1 VTDASAE
8 PGATRETPRLGR
20 QVWAIASVEALDG
33 FRSRRQ
39 LLVRAVTPIFLFA
52 CVLGITLA
60 LRGAD
65 TRTHPDA
72 YRIAVQGDYAGARR
86 TLDALNPDRLVFFP
100 SGDAKIAAVTNA
112 DAGIALPDNLDDLL
126 ARPGNEIAPVQVFE
140 VTANPP
146 SRAAA
151 VLVRSGFSELK
162 KRQVVDRIRA
172 VTGGEVAGVFTL
184 DVVNV
189 ERTQVG
195 TRSLTSQVIPGLVLL
210 QAAMLVAGTSN
221 RLVSRRTRGLMMSQ
235 LVLPVPRRTL
245 ALAKGLGELSIGTLT
260 ATPLIVVILGFGVI
274 TASTEPLNASAHFV
288 VTALS
293 MLALFAFTTALGV
306 VIGSAARTQEQVSL
320 ATGAA
325 LVVATVIATTVALAE
340 IARPAWFALIPVVG
354 SVSTLRDL
362 LNGTGSIAAV
372 LVGAVSTLAGAALL
386 LVPAGRSLDAERMVM
401 RNG

>member
-1 VTDASAE
+1 M
-8 PGATRETPRLGR
+8 GRE
-20 QVWAIASVEALDG
+20 VWAIASVEALDG
-33 FRSRRQ
+33 LRSRRQ
-39 LLVRAVTPIFLFA
+39 LAVRAVTPIILFL

-86 TLDALNPDRLVFFP
+86 TLDALNPGRLTFFP
-100 SGDAKIAAVTNA
+100 ASDAKIAAVTDA
-112 DAGIALPDNLDDLL
+112 DAGMAVPDRLDEVLEQGRDTVV
-126 ARPGNEIAPVQVFE
+126 PVQVFE
-140 VTANPP
+140 VTVNPP

-162 KRQVVDRIRA
+162 KRQMVDRIHA
-172 VTGGEVAGVFTL
+172 VTGADANGFFTL
-184 DVVNV
+184 DVINV
-189 ERTQVG
+189 ERTEVG
-195 TRSLTSQVIPGLVLL
+195 TRNLASQVIPGLVLL

-221 RLVSRRTRGLMMSQ
+221 RLVSRRTRGLLMGQ
-235 LVLPVPRRTL
+235 LVLPVTRRSL
-245 ALAKGLGELSIGTLT
+245 ALAKGLGELVIGTVT
-260 ATPLIVVILGFGVI
+260 AIPVIAVILAFGVL
-274 TASTEPLNASAHFV
+274 TASTGAANAVANLV

-325 LVVATVIATTVALAE
+325 LIVATLVATTVALAE

-354 SVSTLRDL
+354 TISTLRDL
-362 LNGTGSIAAV
+362 LNGGGSVLAV
-372 LVGAVSTLAGAALL
+372 LLAAAATLAGAALL